1 MNAKQI
7 NQMKEQAQILMNQV
21 GEVLNDQEMGIVLI
35 VLSKFYGE
43 VCIESGISKERYLEQ
58 SSQLWDALMEDL
70 AEEIKH

>member
-1 MNAKQI
+1 MNAKQV

-43 VCIESGISKERYLEQ
+43 VCIESGMSKDRYLEQ

>member
-1 MNAKQI
+1 MNAKEI

-43 VCIESGISKERYLEQ
+43 VCIESGMSKDRYLEQ